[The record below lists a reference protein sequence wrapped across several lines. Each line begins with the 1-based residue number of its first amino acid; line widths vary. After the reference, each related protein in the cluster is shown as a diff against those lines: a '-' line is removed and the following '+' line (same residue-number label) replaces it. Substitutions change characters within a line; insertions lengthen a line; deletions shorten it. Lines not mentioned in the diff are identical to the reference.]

1 MVFLI
6 VLMVI
11 FSQSTTDLVTMM
23 LICVVAG
30 AKLKDFCNN
39 LIIVILE
46 S

>member
-11 FSQSTTDLVTMM
+11 FSTTDLVTMM